1 MAKKGKL
8 KIAALVLGTLLIVI
22 YAVTPNYV
30 FRALKHRHPSIDDLN
45 LFAARTVKAGN
56 PTPWP
61 VAPEAASNNLPERYL
76 PDFDRYQTVA
86 FVVVKDDAIFFEQY
100 WDGYN
105 DSSLTNTFSMAKS
118 VVAMLA
124 GCALDGGHIKSLD
137 QPVRDFIPEYPAS
150 NRFAPLTL
158 RHLLTMS
165 AGIDYDESYASL
177 FSKTT
182 EAYYG
187 KNLLTSAINMPQ
199 IKEPGEEFNYQS
211 GATLLLSIAISRAV
225 GKSLVDYF
233 SEKIW
238 TLIGAEHDAFWSLDH
253 ADGLEKAYCCI
264 YSNARDYARLGQLLN
279 NKGQW
284 GGKQIISEQFIEE
297 MVTPDTSQ
305 TQYFDGQPNKIYGY
319 QLWLTNFRGYEVL
332 ALRGILGQYIL
343 SVPELN
349 AVIVRLGKKADNQ
362 YTPDRFRAD
371 VLVWLGAGFD
381 LMGVGEKQ

>member
-1 MAKKGKL
+1 MTKKGKL
-8 KIAALVLGTLLIVI
+8 KTAALVFAAVLIVT
-22 YAVTPNYV
+22 YAVTPSYV
-30 FRALKHRHPSIDDLN
+30 FRALIHWYPSIDDLE
-45 LFAARTVKAGN
+45 LFAARPVKADN

-61 VAPEAASNNLPERYL
+61 ISPEAASNSLPERYL

-86 FVVVKDDAIFFEQY
+86 FVVIKDNAIFFEQY
-100 WDGYN
+100 WNGYN

-124 GCALDGGHIKSLD
+124 GCALNDGYIKSLD
-137 QPVRDFIPEYPAS
+137 QPVRDFVPEYPAS

-187 KNLLTSAINMPQ
+187 KNLLTSVVNMPQ
-199 IKEPGEEFNYQS
+199 LKEPGEEFNYQS
-211 GATLLLSIAISRAV
+211 GSTLLLSIAISRAV
-225 GKSLVDYF
+225 GKPLADYF

-238 TLIGAEHDAFWSLDH
+238 TPIGAEHNAFWSLDH
-253 ADGLEKAYCCI
+253 TDGLEKAYCCI

-284 GGKQIISEQFIEE
+284 GGEQIVSEQFIKE
-297 MVTPDTSQ
+297 MVTPNPSQ

-319 QLWLTNFRGYEVL
+319 QLWLTNFRGYEVQ

-343 SVPELN
+343 AVPELN
-349 AVIVRLGKKADNQ
+349 AVIVRLGKKADKQ
-362 YTPDRFRAD
+362 YTPNRFRTD

-381 LMGVGEKQ
+381 LMGVGEK

>member
-1 MAKKGKL
+1 MSKKRNR
-8 KIAALVLGTLLIVI
+8 KIAALVFVALLIAI

-30 FRALKHRHPSIDDLN
+30 FKALIHQHPSIDDLE

-61 VAPEAASNNLPERYL
+61 VAPEAASNNLPEHHL
-76 PDFDRYQTVA
+76 PNFERYQTIA
-86 FVVVKDDAIFFEQY
+86 FVVVKDNAIFFEQY

-105 DSSLTNTFSMAKS
+105 DNSLTNTFSMAKS
-118 VVAMLA
+118 VVAMLT
-124 GCALDGGHIKSLD
+124 GCALDDGHIKSLD
-137 QPVRDFIPEYPAS
+137 QPVRDFVPEYPAS
-150 NRFAPLTL
+150 DSFTPLTL

-165 AGIDYDESYASL
+165 AGIDHDESYASL

-187 KNLLTSAINMPQ
+187 KNLITSAINMPQ
-199 IKEPGEEFNYQS
+199 TKKPGEEFDYQS

-225 GKSLVDYF
+225 GKPLADYF

-238 TLIGAEHDAFWSLDH
+238 IPIGAEHDAFWSLDH
-253 ADGLEKAYCCI
+253 TGGLEKAYCCI

-284 GGKQIISEQFIEE
+284 NGKQIIGEQFIKE
-297 MVTPDTSQ
+297 MVTPNPLL
-305 TQYFDGQPNKIYGY
+305 TQYFDGQPNKVYGY
-319 QLWLTNFRGYEVL
+319 QLWLTNFRGYEVQ

-343 SVPELN
+343 AVPGLN

-362 YTPDRFRAD
+362 YTPDHFRAD
-371 VLVWLGAGFD
+371 VLVWLSAGFD
-381 LMGVGEKQ
+381 LMGISGKR

>member
-1 MAKKGKL
+1 MTRKGKL
-8 KIAALVLGTLLIVI
+8 KIAALVLATLLIVA
-22 YAVTPNYV
+22 YAVTPSYV
-30 FRALKHRHPSIDDLN
+30 FRALIHRHPSIEDLE

-61 VAPEAASNNLPERYL
+61 AAPEAASSSLPECYL
-76 PDFDRYQTVA
+76 SDFDRYQTVA
-86 FVVVKDDAIFFEQY
+86 FVVVKDSAIFFEQY

-105 DSSLTNTFSMAKS
+105 DNSLTNTFSMAKS
-118 VVAMLA
+118 VVAMLT
-124 GCALDGGHIKSLD
+124 GCALDDGYIKSLD
-137 QPVRDFIPEYPAS
+137 QPVRDFIPEYPTS

-165 AGIDYDESYASL
+165 AGIDHDESYATL

-211 GATLLLSIAISRAV
+211 GSTLLLSIAISRAV
-225 GKSLVDYF
+225 GKPLADYF

-238 TLIGAEHDAFWSLDH
+238 TPIGAEHDAFWSLDH
-253 ADGLEKAYCCI
+253 AGGLEKAYCCV
-264 YSNARDYARLGQLLN
+264 YSNARDYARLGQLLIN
-279 NKGQW
+279 RGQW
-284 GGKQIISEQFIEE
+284 NGEQLIPKQFIDE
-297 MVTPDTSQ
+297 MVKPNPSL
-305 TQYFDGQPNKIYGY
+305 TQFFDGQPNKVYGY
-319 QLWLTNFRGYEVL
+319 QLWLTNFRGYEVQ

-343 SVPELN
+343 AVPELN
-349 AVIVRLGKKADNQ
+349 AVIVRLGKKADKQ

-381 LMGVGEKQ
+381 LMGASEKK